1 MAKNKELEEFGRR
14 VKEFRLQKR
23 LSQQELADRVGYKGK
38 DMISRIESGQTNI
51 PMPKAIEI
59 AQALGVKISDLTL
72 KKDDP
77 DRTLPPGGF
86 HGGSTRPD
94 LIPVIENLKEM
105 DPSDV
110 ARVKQYIEILRS
122 AKLWQ
127 RLNGTEKGGDF
138 ESALTEA
145 SAHSQALFL
154 DEEDEKMWNAG
165 QEKAGVSLSWSPL
178 EQPGTD
184 TSKKSKL

>member
-1 MAKNKELEEFGRR
+1 MGKNKELEDFGKR
-14 VKEFRLQKR
+14 VREYRLQKR

-59 AQALGVKISDLTL
+59 ANALGVKVSDLTGAW
-72 KKDDP
+72 KHAEP

-94 LIPVIENLKEM
+94 LIPVIENLKEL

-110 ARVKQYIEILRS
+110 ARVKQYIEVLRS

-127 RLNGTEKGGDF
+127 QLNGTGKDGGSG
-138 ESALTEA
+138 SASTGK
-145 SAHSQALFL
+145 SDPSRVPFL
-154 DEEDEKMWNAG
+154 DAEDAKKWRDVQGTAEDYLTWLTLT
-165 QEKAGVSLSWSPL
+165 S
-178 EQPGTD
+178 PGTD
-184 TSKKSKL
+184 TSKK

>member
-72 KKDDP
+72 RKDEP

-94 LIPVIENLKEM
+94 LIPVIENLKEL

-110 ARVKQYIEILRS
+110 ARVKQYIEVLRS

-127 RLNGTEKGGDF
+127 QLNGTGKDGGSGSVSTGKLDP
-138 ESALTEA
+138 SRV
-145 SAHSQALFL
+145 QFL
-154 DEEDEKMWNAG
+154 DAEDAKKWRDVQGTAEDYLTWLTLT
-165 QEKAGVSLSWSPL
+165 S
-178 EQPGTD
+178 PGTD
-184 TSKKSKL
+184 TSKK

>member
-1 MAKNKELEEFGRR
+1 MYLEDLGDKIRERR
-14 VKEFRLQKR
+14 KR
-23 LSQQELADRVGYKGK
+23 LGISQQELAEAAGYTSKVA
-38 DMISRIESGQTNI
+38 ICRIESGKMNLTMDKLVAI
-51 PMPKAIEI
+51 AKYLDMPVSELMHADE
-59 AQALGVKISDLTL
+59 
-72 KKDDP
+72 P

-86 HGGSTRPD
+86 HGGNTRPD
-94 LIPVIENLKEM
+94 LIPVIENLKEL

-154 DEEDEKMWNAG
+154 DEEDEKMWNAA
-165 QEKAGVSLSWSPL
+165 QEKADGSLSSSL
-178 EQPGTD
+178 SGQRGAD
-184 TSKKSKL
+184 TSKKSKP

>member
-72 KKDDP
+72 KKDEP
-77 DRTLPPGGF
+77 AQMANIALVEHF
-86 HGGSTRPD
+86 
-94 LIPVIENLKEM
+94 KE
-105 DPSDV
+105 
-110 ARVKQYIEILRS
+110 
-122 AKLWQ
+122 
-127 RLNGTEKGGDF
+127 
-138 ESALTEA
+138 
-145 SAHSQALFL
+145 
-154 DEEDEKMWNAG
+154 
-165 QEKAGVSLSWSPL
+165 
-178 EQPGTD
+178 
-184 TSKKSKL
+184 

>member
-23 LSQQELADRVGYKGK
+23 LSQQELAGRVGYKGK

-72 KKDDP
+72 RKDEP

-94 LIPVIENLKEM
+94 LIPVIENLKEL

-110 ARVKQYIEILRS
+110 ARVKQYIEVLRS

-127 RLNGTEKGGDF
+127 QLNGTGKDGGSGSVSTGKLD
-138 ESALTEA
+138 L
-145 SAHSQALFL
+145 SQVQFL
-154 DEEDEKMWNAG
+154 DAEDAKKWRDV
-165 QEKAGVSLSWSPL
+165 QETAEDYLTWLTLTS
-178 EQPGTD
+178 PGTD
-184 TSKKSKL
+184 TSKK

>member
-72 KKDDP
+72 RKDET

-94 LIPVIENLKEM
+94 LIPIIDTLKEM

-127 RLNGTEKGGDF
+127 QQ
-138 ESALTEA
+138 S
-145 SAHSQALFL
+145 
-154 DEEDEKMWNAG
+154 
-165 QEKAGVSLSWSPL
+165 
-178 EQPGTD
+178 GTD
-184 TSKKSKL
+184 KDGASGSASMEK

>member
-59 AQALGVKISDLTL
+59 ANALGVKISDLTL
-72 KKDDP
+72 RKDEP

-86 HGGSTRPD
+86 HGGNTRPD
-94 LIPVIENLKEM
+94 LIPIIENIKEL

-110 ARVKQYIEILRS
+110 ARVKQYIEVLRS

-127 RLNGTEKGGDF
+127 QQ
-138 ESALTEA
+138 S
-145 SAHSQALFL
+145 
-154 DEEDEKMWNAG
+154 
-165 QEKAGVSLSWSPL
+165 
-178 EQPGTD
+178 GTD
-184 TSKKSKL
+184 KDGASGSASMEK

>member
-38 DMISRIESGQTNI
+38 DMISRIESGQTNL

-72 KKDDP
+72 RKDEP

-94 LIPVIENLKEM
+94 LIPVIENLKEL

-110 ARVKQYIEILRS
+110 ARVKQYIEVLRS

-127 RLNGTEKGGDF
+127 RLNGTEKDGGSGSVSTGRSDL
-138 ESALTEA
+138 SRV
-145 SAHSQALFL
+145 QFL
-154 DEEDEKMWNAG
+154 DAEDAKKWRDVQGTAEDYLTWLTLT
-165 QEKAGVSLSWSPL
+165 S
-178 EQPGTD
+178 PGTD
-184 TSKKSKL
+184 TSKK